1 MITHSEKRLEH
12 VASLLTQ
19 TENTDFGGVALLYG
33 SGWPGRPA
41 RKRGMRERKVQN
53 PGRPE
58 NMTSARKLV
67 LDVGIFRRLNEIWL
81 YKRWGSKN
89 VDCIIV

>member
-19 TENTDFGGVALLYG
+19 TENTDFDGAALLYKG
-33 SGWPGRPA
+33 TGRA
-41 RKRGMRERKVQN
+41 GRRAQERDARERKVQN

-67 LDVGIFRRLNEIWL
+67 LASSED
-81 YKRWGSKN
+81 
-89 VDCIIV
+89 

>member
-19 TENTDFGGVALLYG
+19 TENTDFDGVALLYG
-33 SGWPGRPA
+33 RAGRASA
-41 RKRGMRERKVQN
+41 RKRGMRERKAQN

-81 YKRWGSKN
+81 YWRWGSKN
-89 VDCIIV
+89 VDCIMI